1 MKTITFVYSSES
13 VEALKKLFTELRW
26 VFGYTTVPELNDMFY
41 YGIFCK
47 SNTYSNFNGWEKAQR
62 EGIEVP
68 EILTAVCPTPSERED
83 FVKRI
88 FIEIIRGEIEKPEW
102 MKYVEEETVCSC
114 CNAAPST
121 FLILLPKDEK
131 YRILAARVL
140 DFLYSPNMMT
150 TELRQK

>member
-1 MKTITFVYSSES
+1 MKIITFIYSSES

-41 YGIFCK
+41 YGVFCK
-47 SNTYSNFNGWEKAQR
+47 PNTYSNFNGWEKAQR

-68 EILTAVCPTPSERED
+68 EILTAMCPTPSEKED

-88 FIEIIRGEIEKPEW
+88 IIEIIRGEIEKPEW
-102 MKYVEEETVCSC
+102 MKYVEEEMSCSC

-121 FLILLPKDEK
+121 FLTLIPKDEK
-131 YRILAARVL
+131 YQTLADRL
-140 DFLYSPNMMT
+140 LEFLYSPNMMT
-150 TELRQK
+150 TELN

>member
-26 VFGYTTVPELNDMFY
+26 VFGHTTVSELNDMFY
-41 YGIFCK
+41 YGVFCK
-47 SNTYSNFNGWEKAQR
+47 PNTYSNFNGWEKAQG

-68 EILTAVCPTPSERED
+68 EMLTSVCPTPSERED

-88 FIEIIRGEIEKPEW
+88 INEIIKGEIEKPEW
-102 MKYVEEETVCSC
+102 MQYVEEESVCNC

-121 FLILLPKDEK
+121 FLTLIPKDEK
-131 YRILAARVL
+131 YRTLADRLL

-150 TELRQK
+150 TELKY

>member
-1 MKTITFVYSSES
+1 MKTITFIYSSES
-13 VEALKKLFTELRW
+13 VEALKNLFIELRW
-26 VFGYTTVPELNDMFY
+26 VFGYTLIPEFDDMFY
-41 YGIFCK
+41 YGVFCK
-47 SNTYSNFNGWEKAQR
+47 SVTYSNFNGWEKAQR

-68 EILTAVCPTPSERED
+68 EILTAMCPTPSERED

-88 FIEIIRGEIEKPEW
+88 IIEIIRGEIEKPEW

-121 FLILLPKDEK
+121 FLILIPKDEK
-131 YRILAARVL
+131 YRILAARLL

-150 TELRQK
+150 TELK

>member
-41 YGIFCK
+41 YGVFCK
-47 SNTYSNFNGWEKAQR
+47 QNTYSNFNGWEKAQG

-68 EILTAVCPTPSERED
+68 EMLTSVCPTPSERED

-88 FIEIIRGEIEKPEW
+88 IIEIIRGEIEKPEW
-102 MKYVEEETVCSC
+102 MKYVEEEMSCSC
-114 CNAAPST
+114 RNAAPST
-121 FLILLPKDEK
+121 FLTLIPKDEK
-131 YRILAARVL
+131 YRTLADRLL

-150 TELRQK
+150 TELK

>member
-41 YGIFCK
+41 YGVFCK
-47 SNTYSNFNGWEKAQR
+47 PNTYSNFNGWEKAHG

-68 EILTAVCPTPSERED
+68 EMLTSVCPTPSEKED
-83 FVKRI
+83 FVKRTI
-88 FIEIIRGEIEKPEW
+88 NEIIKGEIEKPEW
-102 MKYVEEETVCSC
+102 MKYVEEESVCSC

-121 FLILLPKDEK
+121 FLTLIPKDEK
-131 YRILAARVL
+131 YRTLADRLL

-150 TELRQK
+150 TELK

>member
-26 VFGYTTVPELNDMFY
+26 VFGYTTVSELNDMFY
-41 YGIFCK
+41 YGVFCK
-47 SNTYSNFNGWEKAQR
+47 PNTYSNFNGWEKAQG

-68 EILTAVCPTPSERED
+68 EMLTSVCPTPSERED

-88 FIEIIRGEIEKPEW
+88 IIAIIKGEIEKPEW
-102 MKYVEEETVCSC
+102 MRYVEEESVCSC

-121 FLILLPKDEK
+121 FLTLIPKDEK
-131 YRILAARVL
+131 YRTLADRLL

-150 TELRQK
+150 TELK